1 MRPPRPTLA
10 VWLSAAGAAALV
22 FAARTREIHLHAGD
36 VPYLDQW
43 KIEGLELLRPWLEDN
58 LGPADFFRPH
68 HEHLPVWTRLLAW
81 LGVVFSGQW
90 DPLLQMTINAALY
103 ATGVALMV
111 AWLLRSLDR
120 VGALAGTAVL
130 IALGAL
136 PHAWENSTWGF
147 QSQFPLAPLL
157 LFLFAH
163 GSFAHAPGSRRWWIA
178 QAAGLAGLLTLG
190 SMWTAP
196 LAVAAVAAWTAPR
209 DWARWR
215 FAAALAATGLVLMV
229 AVKAT
234 TPAVGAL
241 ALTADSP
248 QNFLALTCIHLGW
261 PLTWP
266 GAAALLYLP
275 LLVLAW
281 RVRGQRETAAFDLIV
296 LTLGAWSA
304 LQAAGLGYARGGGY
318 LGFVSRYGDL
328 MAVGVCANFLALWRL
343 TTAHP
348 RGRVALVLAWSAI
361 VLPALVQVSQGGH
374 VEYFHARSASRA
386 EIRRTAVQTYHAT
399 RDLAAL
405 STADVRGLLYPAPA
419 EVAEVLD
426 TPGMAKLIPVL
437 TPPGAVGRAVRGVH
451 AHWVW
456 LTAGAVLILV
466 SALVLSLR
474 SATKSAFAPTLA
486 APPVQPFTSPLWF
499 AAGGVAAFAA
509 CWLWPRPWEFRAE
522 HRWGELIYPAGT
534 LPEFSFAFV
543 PPGEFPD
550 GRLIGAAGINGE
562 HLRNAFYGTH
572 VEGPATQCAAESSAF
587 ILSAPYLVVPLGGNP
602 RAAQESVFLRI
613 ESRDGEPAVILP
625 YDGKNP
631 EDLLFWQLDVR
642 AYAGRSARLVMQDQS
657 SAPDGWVAVATPQL
671 TADASAGA
679 RRQRDWHRERTAA
692 TRFTPAL
699 LALLGATAAL
709 WSAIARR
716 RNPAPT

>member
-1 MRPPRPTLA
+1 MSPPRPTLA
-10 VWLSAAGAAALV
+10 LWLGAAGAAALV
-22 FAARTREIHLHAGD
+22 FAARAREIHLHAGD

-43 KIEGLELLRPWLEDN
+43 KIEGLELLRPWLAGA
-58 LGPADFFRPH
+58 LGPADFFLPH
-68 HEHLPVWTRLLAW
+68 HEHVPVWTRLLAW

-90 DPLLQMTINAALY
+90 DPPLQMTVNAALY
-103 ATGVALMV
+103 AGGVALTT

-120 VGALAGTAVL
+120 AGALAGTAVL
-130 IALGAL
+130 VALGAL

-147 QSQFPLAPLL
+147 QSQFPLATLL

-163 GSFAHAPGSRRWWIA
+163 GSFAPAPGTRRWWTA
-178 QAAGLAGLLTLG
+178 QAAGLAGLFTLG

-209 DWARWR
+209 EFARWR
-215 FAAALAATGLVLMV
+215 AAALLAALGLALMV
-229 AVKAT
+229 AIKAT
-234 TPAVGAL
+234 TPAEGAL
-241 ALTADSP
+241 ALTADSV

-261 PLTWP
+261 PLAWP
-266 GAAALLYLP
+266 GAAALHYLP

-281 RVRGQRETAAFDLIV
+281 RVRGRHKTAAFDLIV

-318 LGFVSRYGDL
+318 IGFVSRYGDL
-328 MAVGVCANFLALWRL
+328 MAIGVFANFLALWRL

-374 VEYFHARSASRA
+374 VEYFHARSESRA

-405 STADVRGLLYPAPA
+405 STEDVRGLLYPAPA

-437 TPPGAVGRAVRGVH
+437 TPPGAVGRAVRGVL

-456 LTAGAVLILV
+456 LAAGAALILV

-474 SATKSAFAPTLA
+474 SATKSASAPTLA
-486 APPVQPFTSPLWF
+486 APPAQPFTSPLWF
-499 AAGGVAAFAA
+499 AAASVAALAA

-543 PPGEFPD
+543 TPGEFHD

-572 VEGPATQCAAESSAF
+572 VEGPATQCAAESSVF
-587 ILSAPYLVVPLGGNP
+587 TLTAPYLVVPLGGYP
-602 RAAQESVFLRI
+602 RAAHESVFLRI

-642 AYAGRSARLVMQDQS
+642 TYQGRPARLVMQDQS

-671 TADASAGA
+671 TADATTGA

-692 TRFTPAL
+692 TRFTPG
-699 LALLGATAAL
+699 LLGVFAAGASLWTAF
-709 WSAIARR
+709 ARR
-716 RNPAPT
+716 RNPALT